1 MVKSKSKLTPPPIHD
16 DMIVNGKGTQ
26 AFIRY
31 LLDIQRN
38 TELES
43 GDIEDLDKRVSD
55 NEDDIATNS
64 QDIATNSQDIVT
76 NTQNIATNT
85 QNIAT
90 NAGEILNRMYW
101 KGVWAVG
108 DYLLNDVVRDGAYT
122 MVANKATSDRPAPQT
137 IGSPEFIYKGTGA
150 VEYIVNAN
158 QIIFGTRY
166 TFPYAL
172 QFSKFRVYTKAGES
186 YIIKSVEDPLGVPKY
201 SQLGDFTA
209 ISTGWTEFNVAE
221 TIILAGTTVD
231 IVVYASKPDDIPTTW
246 SGDWDYLTPN
256 NAVAPVVG
264 QIIHADKAL
273 DEFRIHKTDD
283 NGGDRGTELEAL
295 TIGDIITDGSI
306 RWAIQGI
313 TDNATWM
320 NFIVSPTTQRIDGVV
335 SFTFET
341 VTAKDLETAR
351 EVDYN
356 LGNSQVRGLF
366 IADNSYDNIVP
377 DNNQY
382 GVDIMLQEMSVS
394 KDWELVALSGGGA
407 SGSSVALTYDYDK
420 KGGYTDLPDTYTT
433 LNDLIVDRLA
443 GVYVYGI
450 SLSWIFDRTN
460 DSVYLR
466 FSTNGGTTWNEFIA
480 EPKDKTDTN
489 ATFYS
494 FPSEHNGGI
503 IQMKVEIRKDTGGGQ
518 LDVPFTDVWIERKK

>member
-16 DMIVNGKGTQ
+16 DMIIDGRGTQ

-43 GDIEDLDKRVSD
+43 GDIEDLEKRVSD

-64 QDIATNSQDIVT
+64 Q
-76 NTQNIATNT
+76 NISTNT

-101 KGVWAVG
+101 KGAWAVG

-122 MVANKATSDRPAPQT
+122 MVANTATSDRPAPQT
-137 IGSPEFIYKGTGA
+137 VGSPEFIYKGTGA
-150 VEYIVNAN
+150 VNHIVNAT
-158 QIIFGTRY
+158 QIVFGTRY
-166 TFPYAL
+166 ILPYAL
-172 QFSKFRVYTKAGES
+172 QYSKIRVYTKTENRYLL
-186 YIIKSVEDPLGVPKY
+186 YIVKDPLGTPIFNQV
-201 SQLGDFTA
+201 GDFTA
-209 ISTGWTEFNVAE
+209 ISDGWQEFTVPE
-221 TIILAGTTVD
+221 EILLAGVAFD
-231 IVVYASKPDDIPTTW
+231 AVVVSNKPDDVPTTW
-246 SGDWDYLTPN
+246 VGDWDYSTPN
-256 NAVAPVVG
+256 NATNPTSGEIV
-264 QIIHADKAL
+264 HADKAL

-313 TDNATWM
+313 TDNTTWM
-320 NFIVSPTTQRIDGVV
+320 NFIVSPTTQRADGVT

-366 IADNSYDNIVP
+366 IADGGYTSIVP
-377 DNNQY
+377 DDNQY
-382 GVDIMLQEMSVS
+382 GVDIMFQQMSVS
-394 KDWELVALSGGGA
+394 ADWELLAVSGGA
-407 SGSSVALTYDYDK
+407 SGASIDLTYDYDK
-420 KGGYTDLPDTYTT
+420 QSGYTDLPDTYTT

-466 FSTNGGTTWNEFIA
+466 FSTDGGATWNEFIA